1 MREKRVLLKYNIIL
15 FFIISNA
22 FSNEVDLLNLK
33 KEKKALI
40 DIYSQRI
47 FEAEQVSL
55 ENRVALLDKTLQCFI
70 SSKSKRDITNC
81 KNNERKRIMD
91 LIR

>member
-1 MREKRVLLKYNIIL
+1 MKYNIIL

-40 DIYSQRI
+40 DSYSQRI

>member
-1 MREKRVLLKYNIIL
+1 MKYNIIL

-22 FSNEVDLLNLK
+22 FSNEVSLLNLE
-33 KEKKALI
+33 KEKRGLI
-40 DIYSQRI
+40 NNYSLRI
-47 FEAEQVSL
+47 FEAEQTNS

-70 SSKSKRDITNC
+70 NSRSKRDITNC
-81 KNNERKRIMD
+81 KNDERKRIMD

>member
-1 MREKRVLLKYNIIL
+1 MKYNIIL
-15 FFIISNA
+15 FLIISNA

-40 DIYSQRI
+40 DSYSQKI
-47 FEAEQVSL
+47 FEAEQTNS
-55 ENRVALLDKTLQCFI
+55 ENRVALLDKTLECFI

-81 KNNERKRIMD
+81 KNSERKRIMD

>member
-1 MREKRVLLKYNIIL
+1 MKYNIIL

-40 DIYSQRI
+40 DTYSQRI